1 MNDIRLWIIFIF
13 GGFLLG
19 SIMFCSFLPKVIAH
33 VNISEISDDHNPG
46 AFNVFKHCGAKLG
59 IPCVL
64 LDILKGFVPV
74 FIASYVMD
82 RNNWLFPLV
91 IVAPVLGHAI
101 GMFNHFHGGKCIATS
116 FGVTAGL
123 IPITLIFLLLAIPFI
138 LFSTIIKIK
147 PNSRRSIVV
156 FTIFGVGAFIILLIE
171 DLYPIAVGCALV
183 AIIANLKH
191 ILPLVRDKKRN
202 ADMV

>member
-1 MNDIRLWIIFIF
+1 M
-13 GGFLLG
+13 
-19 SIMFCSFLPKVIAH
+19 
-33 VNISEISDDHNPG
+33 
-46 AFNVFKHCGAKLG
+46 
-59 IPCVL
+59 L

-82 RNNWLFPLV
+82 RNHWLFPLV

-123 IPITLIFLLLAIPFI
+123 IPMT
-138 LFSTIIKIK
+138 
-147 PNSRRSIVV
+147 
-156 FTIFGVGAFIILLIE
+156 LLIE